1 MGISD
6 LILLTSICSTNLK
19 KKKRMADAKDY
30 RWSGKRILVV
40 EDDESSTF
48 FLGEMLKHTG
58 AIIEFRSDGE
68 EAVEYVRDHPDTDL
82 ILMDLHLPV
91 KDGFT
96 ASREIK
102 TFAHDVKIIAQT
114 GYAYSVD
121 RDEAEKAGCDDYL
134 IKPVN
139 QKRLLE
145 TLNRYF
151 S

>member
-1 MGISD
+1 
-6 LILLTSICSTNLK
+6 
-19 KKKRMADAKDY
+19 MADIPDY
-30 RWSGKRILVV
+30 RWNDKRILVV

-58 AIIEFRSDGE
+58 AIIEFRSDGA
-68 EAVEYVRDHPDTDL
+68 EAVEYIREHPDTDL

-102 TFAHDVKIIAQT
+102 SFATNVKIIAQT

-121 RDEAEKAGCDDYL
+121 RDEAEKAGCDAYL

-145 TLNRYF
+145 TLSSFF